1 MPTKRPEPAELFPV
15 IYGELRRVAGR
26 YLSRERRNHTLQP
39 TALVHEAWLKLQN
52 DRNVGLKG
60 RTNGLALAAQAMR
73 RLLVDHGR
81 HQKRDKRGGGVQPV
95 VLDDLLKAAATAAV
109 PVEDLLTLE
118 SALTRLEARTLA
130 RLKWWPCAFS
140 RACRRRKS
148 PNICRSRC
156 ERWRATG
163 RSPARGSSAISQA
176 RATPTE
182 TTTFVMGVGSSRP
195 KETKGFRDVVSS
207 WRPRLVGADSAYERS
222 SGAARARCARPA
234 PARDSGPHRAT
245 APASVTYAWR
255 AFAVSPVNAAARAA
269 PRCAS
274 GYSIESG
281 ASPR

>member
-118 SALTRLEARTLA
+118 SALTRLEAKDPRAAQVVALRFFSGMSTPEVAEHLQVSVRTVEA
-130 RLKWWPCAFS
+130 DWTF
-140 RACRRRKS
+140 
-148 PNICRSRC
+148 
-156 ERWRATG
+156 
-163 RSPARGSSAISQA
+163 A
-176 RATPTE
+176 RAWL
-182 TTTFVMGVGSSRP
+182 
-195 KETKGFRDVVSS
+195 KRD
-207 WRPRLVGADSAYERS
+207 L
-222 SGAARARCARPA
+222 SGEGNT
-234 PARDSGPHRAT
+234 D
-245 APASVTYAWR
+245 
-255 AFAVSPVNAAARAA
+255 
-269 PRCAS
+269 
-274 GYSIESG
+274 
-281 ASPR
+281 